1 MNSENIGKVPDLG
14 KIETRMIR
22 GHQRMR
28 QLDGITKAI
37 DMNLGKLQEMARDRE
52 ACRAAVLGVIE
63 SDMTGQHCRVNASP
77 TGWYLDEYMG
87 SN

>member
-1 MNSENIGKVPDLG
+1 MNSEHIGKDPDLG

-22 GHQRMR
+22 GHQRMK

-37 DMNLGKLQEMARDRE
+37 DMNSGKLQEMARDRE
-52 ACRAAVLGVIE
+52 ACRAVVLRVIE
-63 SDMTGQHCRVNASP
+63 SDMTGKHCRVNASP
-77 TGWYLDEYMG
+77 TGWYLDEYIG